1 MWIKVAIVI
10 LLIAMLAS
18 LINAFVALMRDKSG
32 SPRLVWSLTS
42 RVLMAGLILALVLY
56 GKLSGQLDLSA
67 PWLPWL

>member
-10 LLIAMLAS
+10 LLIVMIAS
-18 LINAFVALMRDKSG
+18 LVNAFVGLMKDKSG

-56 GKLSGQLDLSA
+56 GKLSGQLDITA
-67 PWLPWL
+67 PWL